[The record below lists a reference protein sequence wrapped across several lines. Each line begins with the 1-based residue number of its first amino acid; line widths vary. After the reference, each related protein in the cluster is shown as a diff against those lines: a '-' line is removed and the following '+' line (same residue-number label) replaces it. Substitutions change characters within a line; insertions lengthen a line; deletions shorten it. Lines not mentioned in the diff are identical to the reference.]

1 MKYLSRQLIHYTV
14 FHVLLLLLIL
24 NKNYKQPI
32 FSNPM
37 LYKPG
42 YSSSEAPAK
51 RVILYLLEDV
61 GVEEVSTFLPM
72 HENQKKFGPNI
83 FIWSK
88 QVHYDFFHKVP
99 LAPSMCLFMWIK
111 VEKPILRKSYLSTF
125 IHIDKHMD
133 RARGTFW
140 KKS

>member
-1 MKYLSRQLIHYTV
+1 MKYLNRQLIHYTV

-51 RVILYLLEDV
+51 RVILYLLEEV
-61 GVEEVSTFLPM
+61 GVEEVRAQNNHNHVFTVQTHLFCL
-72 HENQKKFGPNI
+72 NTYIVLQKVI
-83 FIWSK
+83 
-88 QVHYDFFHKVP
+88 
-99 LAPSMCLFMWIK
+99 
-111 VEKPILRKSYLSTF
+111 
-125 IHIDKHMD
+125 
-133 RARGTFW
+133 
-140 KKS
+140 